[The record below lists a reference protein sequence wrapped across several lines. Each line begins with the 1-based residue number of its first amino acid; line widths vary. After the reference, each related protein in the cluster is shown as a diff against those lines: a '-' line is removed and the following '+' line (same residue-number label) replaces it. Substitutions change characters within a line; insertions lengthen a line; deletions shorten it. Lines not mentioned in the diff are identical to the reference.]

1 MKKIISLTLI
11 LSLLLIAL
19 TSCGEREKVDIS
31 GATDLSGLTGAT
43 IAAQKGTFHLDA
55 LNEQTEGVTVLEYPD
70 FTKLLIAL
78 NAGTI
83 DGYVAEEP
91 TALSIIAQNDGLDYV
106 RFVNN
111 QNGFT
116 ATDSETGIAV
126 AFQKGSAMVNS
137 VNPIIDGISSETR
150 SALMA
155 QMVTISQN
163 PDTALGE
170 DIVLS
175 SSKSTDTAKGT
186 LKVAMEC
193 AYAPYNWSQLTD
205 ANGAVKIA
213 NSKAELYANG
223 YDVQIAKYI
232 AAELGYNLEIYE
244 ATWEALITGVNAGTF
259 DAVIAGMSPTDERK
273 ESVDFTN
280 CYYNSNLVII
290 YKKSK

>member
-1 MKKIISLTLI
+1 
-11 LSLLLIAL
+11 
-19 TSCGEREKVDIS
+19 
-31 GATDLSGLTGAT
+31 
-43 IAAQKGTFHLDA
+43 
-55 LNEQTEGVTVLEYPD
+55 
-70 FTKLLIAL
+70 
-78 NAGTI
+78 
-83 DGYVAEEP
+83 
-91 TALSIIAQNDGLDYV
+91 
-106 RFVNN
+106 
-111 QNGFT
+111 
-116 ATDSETGIAV
+116 
-126 AFQKGSAMVNS
+126 MVNS
-137 VNPIIDGISSETR
+137 VNPIIDGISSEAR

-163 PDTALGE
+163 PDTALGD

-213 NSKAELYANG
+213 NSKAGLYANG